1 MNRNY
6 CITSGIV
13 FALVALGQAWR
24 FVLDLPVQIG
34 AWSVP
39 RLLSALAA
47 IVAAF
52 LAVWAFRSARLPK
65 QANVG
70 YTQP

>member
-13 FALVALGQAWR
+13 FTVVALGQAWR

-34 AWSVP
+34 AWNVSRSV
-39 RLLSALAA
+39 SGVAA
-47 IVAAF
+47 IGAAL
-52 LAVWAFRSARLPK
+52 LAVWAFKSASTGR
-65 QANVG
+65 AATVA
-70 YTQP
+70 YT